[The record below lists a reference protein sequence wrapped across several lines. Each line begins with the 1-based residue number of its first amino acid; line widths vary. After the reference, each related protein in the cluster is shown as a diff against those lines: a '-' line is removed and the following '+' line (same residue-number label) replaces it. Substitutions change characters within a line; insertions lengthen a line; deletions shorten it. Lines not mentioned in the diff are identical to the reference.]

1 MIVVGLTGNAASG
14 KSEVGRAWAE
24 AGIPVVDADVLAR
37 QAVAPGSPGLERVV
51 EAFGTGVL
59 DATGG
64 LDRPA
69 MRRTILA
76 DRDARTRLEAI
87 VHPEV
92 ARLREAW
99 LDAHAKRGE
108 TLVVFEV
115 PLLFEAKMD
124 DAVHRSVVIRTPPA
138 AQAARLAERGLS
150 EEEIRQLRLAQMSP
164 DAQAD
169 RADIVLENDG
179 DREELRRRAALLLGK
194 LLGGAGRPVAQGEL
208 MTLDL
213 HLHTV
218 GSWDSLSDP
227 EALLA
232 RAASQGIDRLAMT
245 DHNELFVARAMA
257 ERYPDRVIPGEEV
270 KTAEGIDVIGLYLT
284 EVIPKGTPARET
296 IARIRGQGGIPYLP
310 HPFARGKGGG
320 GAFVEELAPLVDV
333 IEVFNSRLHPEAL
346 NAPTRPVVARFGRL
360 SSAGS
365 DAHTV
370 GEIGNVQLRVP
381 RHGNSAEE
389 LRFALARATWTGCEA
404 SRLVHLGST
413 WAKVRKKLPGAPRFR
428 R

>member
-14 KSEVGRAWAE
+14 KSEVGRAWSQ

-37 QAVAPGSPGLERVV
+37 QAVEPGSNGLARIV
-51 EAFGTGVL
+51 EDFGTEVL
-59 DATGG
+59 DVQGG
-64 LDRPA
+64 LDRA
-69 MRRTILA
+69 SMRQTILA
-76 DRDARTRLEAI
+76 DPSARARLEAI

-99 LDAHAKRGE
+99 LDAHAARGE

-115 PLLFEAKMD
+115 PLLFEVGMD
-124 DAVHRSVVIRTPPA
+124 DAVHTSVVVRTPRA
-138 AQAARLAERGLS
+138 AQAERLAARGMT
-150 EEEIRQLRLAQMSP
+150 EDEIRQLRLAQMVP
-164 DAQAD
+164 EAQAD

-179 DREELRRRAALLLGK
+179 DMELLRRRAALLLGQ
-194 LLGGAGRPVAQGEL
+194 LLEGPGRPVARGEL
-208 MTLDL
+208 ISLDL

-227 EALLA
+227 EALLR
-232 RAASQGIDRLAMT
+232 RAAAQGIDRLAMT
-245 DHNELFVARAMA
+245 DHNELFVAKAMA
-257 ERYPDRVIPGEEV
+257 ERFPDRVIPGEEV

-296 IARIRGQGGIPYLP
+296 IARIRDQGGVPYLP

-320 GAFVEELAPLVDV
+320 GAYVDDLAPLVDV
-333 IEVFNSRLHPEAL
+333 IEVFNARLHPETL
-346 NAPTRPVVARFGRL
+346 NAPTHPVVARYGRMV
-360 SSAGS
+360 SVGS

-370 GEIGNVQLRVP
+370 GEIGNAHLRVP
-381 RHGNSAEE
+381 QHENTAEG
-389 LRFALARATWTGCEA
+389 LRAALPRATWTAREA
-404 SRLVHLGST
+404 SRLVHMGST

-428 R
+428 G